1 MKTKA
6 IVCIKT
12 DKSLTFNLAKDMA
25 SESKTS
31 EVYMFK
37 RIRDA
42 KAFFNQE
49 VIATEN
55 MFLNL
60 PFDKTEDEVKDF
72 HMLTYTYSLG
82 ETKCTKEIWLSKI
95 N

>member
-1 MKTKA
+1 MKVKA

-12 DKSLTFNLAKDMA
+12 DKSLTFNLAKDMT

-42 KAFFNQE
+42 KTFFNQE
-49 VIATEN
+49 IIATEN
-55 MFLNL
+55 MFFNL
-60 PFDKTEDEVKDF
+60 SFNKTEDKVKDF
-72 HMLTYTYSLG
+72 HMITYTYSLG
-82 ETKCTKEIWLSKI
+82 ETECTKEIWLSKGD
-95 N
+95 

>member
-12 DKSLTFNLAKDMA
+12 DKSLTFNFTKDMA

-31 EVYMFK
+31 EVYHFK

-49 VIATEN
+49 VADIEK
-55 MFLNL
+55 MLFCI
-60 PFDKTEDEVKDF
+60 PSKKIEDKVEDY
-72 HMLTYTYSLG
+72 HGITYTYSSG
-82 ETKCTKEIWLSKI
+82 ETEYTKEIWLSKI